1 MLNKA
6 YIPFKFKVDK
16 AESGDMTFSAYGNV
30 KNIKDHA
37 WDIAVD
43 GCYQASI
50 DKHKADGTSPRLL
63 WSHNPYE
70 LPVGKITSMVEDEHG
85 LKFEGKLS
93 NTTQG
98 KDIYEL
104 LKDGGLDSFS
114 IGYKVVEEE
123 WNSEAKANILMEIDL
138 KEISFVNFACNE
150 MSLLQDVKSHLE
162 DGELPTKR
170 ELQNFLRGNGLSKS
184 QAEKITNQYE
194 PVQESKCIFDEMAKK
209 DSPQESDIFDIMT
222 KTDVA

>member
-1 MLNKA
+1 MVKSF
-6 YIPFKFKVDK
+6 IPFKFKVSK
-16 AESGDMTFSAYGNV
+16 ADNGVMSFTAYGNV

-70 LPVGKITSMVEDEHG
+70 LPVGKITHMEEDEHG
-85 LKFEGKLS
+85 LKFKGELAD
-93 NTTQG
+93 TQMG
-98 KDIYEL
+98 RDIYEL
-104 LKDGGLDSFS
+104 LKNGSLDSFS
-114 IGYKVVEEE
+114 IGYRVIKEE
-123 WNSEAKANILMEIDL
+123 WNSDAMANLLIEIDL

-150 MSLLQDVKSHLE
+150 ASLLQEVKSHLE

-170 ELQNFLRGNGLSKS
+170 ELQNLLRENGLSKS
-184 QAEKITNQYE
+184 QAEKITNRYE
-194 PVQESKCIFDEMAKK
+194 PENIFDLMAK
-209 DSPQESDIFDIMT
+209 
-222 KTDVA
+222 V